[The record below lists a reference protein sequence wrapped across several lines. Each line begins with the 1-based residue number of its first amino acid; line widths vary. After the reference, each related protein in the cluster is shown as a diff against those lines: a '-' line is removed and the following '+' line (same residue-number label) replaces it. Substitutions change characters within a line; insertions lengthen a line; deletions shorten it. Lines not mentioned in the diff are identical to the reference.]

1 MRRFVLIFNHFEEVH
16 LGKDVYLFPYYW
28 KQEYGDEVEIV
39 YPSTPMNKDF
49 PSSIKGVKLSALR
62 SLGNTTSFFLY
73 REWNFVVYL
82 LKNARSIDI
91 LFRFHYT
98 LMTAIMILLYK
109 FFNKRGKVYVK
120 LDGYIDAL
128 FLAESRFLRDKIKK
142 YILLQ
147 SLEKVDLLTCETST
161 YYKKLM
167 TSNLLSDCFK
177 RKLRILE
184 NGFDEDELISMRF
197 QERNIK
203 ENIMITVGRLG
214 TFEKNTEMLLN
225 ALAKV
230 DLKDWKFYLIGP
242 VEESFRL
249 RINDFF
255 RQYPEKKV
263 SVIVVDAIYDKKKLW
278 DFYNRSKIFVLTSRS
293 ESYALVLNEALRFKN
308 YIISTEVGAAED
320 LIKGKYGSFVEQDN
334 SDMLA
339 SRPQSVIAGETNL
352 DVFADFDPVQLS
364 WRVIIKRFFESNSL

>member
-1 MRRFVLIFNHFEEVH
+1 
-16 LGKDVYLFPYYW
+16 
-28 KQEYGDEVEIV
+28 
-39 YPSTPMNKDF
+39 
-49 PSSIKGVKLSALR
+49 
-62 SLGNTTSFFLY
+62 
-73 REWNFVVYL
+73 
-82 LKNARSIDI
+82 
-91 LFRFHYT
+91 
-98 LMTAIMILLYK
+98 
-109 FFNKRGKVYVK
+109 
-120 LDGYIDAL
+120 
-128 FLAESRFLRDKIKK
+128 
-142 YILLQ
+142 
-147 SLEKVDLLTCETST
+147 
-161 YYKKLM
+161 
-167 TSNLLSDCFK
+167 
-177 RKLRILE
+177 
-184 NGFDEDELISMRF
+184 
-197 QERNIK
+197 
-203 ENIMITVGRLG
+203 MITVGRLG

-339 SRPQSVIAGETNL
+339 SRLQSVIAGETNL